1 MPHLTYALV
10 TPAKNEAEFIE
21 QTILSVVA
29 QDYKPIK
36 WVIVDDGSSDGTA
49 DIVARFAQHHDF
61 IVLLRRNGSDNR
73 NFASKVQAFNSGLS
87 ALEDTHC
94 ELIGNLDADIVLRPD
109 YYANIISAF
118 EADPNLGISGGTIHI
133 VADAQYFKRDS
144 TDDSVA
150 GAIQLFRK
158 GCFQQIG
165 GYVPLEGGGIDAAAE
180 ITARKCGWSVRKV
193 PDNPAYEQRR
203 TGYHHGMTWRA
214 AYKEGVQYHKLGYG
228 TLFYCLRS
236 ANRLGDHP
244 LVVGSMCGL
253 VGFVHAKLR
262 GDQISLSP
270 DIVSYLRTEQLR
282 KIRQAFVG
290 WWKKARQER
299 VL

>member
-10 TPAKNEAEFIE
+10 TPAKNEVEFIE
-21 QTILSVVA
+21 QTILSVLA
-29 QDYKPIK
+29 QEYKPLK

-49 DIVARFAQHHDF
+49 DVIARFAQRHDF
-61 IVLLRRNGSDNR
+61 IVLLRRNASKR
-73 NFASKVQAFNSGLS
+73 NFASKVQAFNFGLS
-87 ALEDTHC
+87 ALEDTQY

-109 YYANIISAF
+109 YYANIVSEF
-118 EADPNLGISGGTIHI
+118 EADLNLGISGGTIHI
-133 VADAQYFKRDS
+133 AAGAQYVKRDL
-144 TDDSVA
+144 TPDSVA

-158 GCFQQIG
+158 ECFQQIG

-203 TGYHHGMTWRA
+203 TGYHHGMSWRA
-214 AYKEGVQYHKLGYG
+214 AYKEGVQYHKLGYS

-236 ANRLGDHP
+236 ANRLGDYP
-244 LVVGSMCGL
+244 FIVGSICGL
-253 VGFVHAKLR
+253 VGFIHAKLR

-270 DIVSYLRTEQLR
+270 DIVSYLRSEQLG
-282 KIRQAFVG
+282 KIRQAFGVWG
-290 WWKKARQER
+290 KKARQER